1 MKTIEEQ
8 LGRYKSVHLNQK
20 NINTHFV
27 GVPLIFLAVTVLLHL
42 LPVELTLNNFFNSG
56 FDVQLTPAIIL
67 FIFVGLY
74 YVVLHRLLGLS
85 MLFYIFLNLYIA
97 DYLTGF
103 DNALYIAIGLF
114 VIGWII
120 QFIGHHYE
128 RAKPAFVDD
137 LNQLLIGPLFLMAE
151 VYFMFG
157 AEAEL
162 EAKVTALAIKKRKI
176 VDTQKQV

>member
-1 MKTIEEQ
+1 
-8 LGRYKSVHLNQK
+8 
-20 NINTHFV
+20 
-27 GVPLIFLAVTVLLHL
+27 
-42 LPVELTLNNFFNSG
+42 
-56 FDVQLTPAIIL
+56 
-67 FIFVGLY
+67 
-74 YVVLHRLLGLS
+74 